1 MNHFIAHRGLHTSE
15 IKENTL
21 KSFLAAIKSPFFNGF
36 ECDIRTT
43 KDNTLVIVHDAFIGK
58 HLIRNTNYA
67 TLKKKYSIPTLKEVL
82 ELETDKII
90 LLEIKE
96 LDLDINN
103 FLNVINNY
111 KKQNI
116 YIMSFYNKV
125 IKNLK
130 RAGCVFPLGVL
141 NYVFNSEEEYHDY
154 DFIVLLESVLS
165 NNLINYFKAQNI
177 KIFVYGVHKLN
188 ESKQIYNNL
197 YFIVDNI
204 L

>member
-1 MNHFIAHRGLHTSE
+1 MNHFIAHRGLHTTS

-21 KSFLAAIKSPFFNGF
+21 KSFQATIENPFFNGF

-58 HLIRNTNYA
+58 HLIRNTTYA

-96 LDLDINN
+96 LDLDIDN

-125 IKNLK
+125 IKKLK
-130 RAGCVFPLGVL
+130 EKGCVFPLGVL
-141 NYVFNSEEEYHDY
+141 NYVFNSEDEYHAY

-188 ESKQIYNNL
+188 ESKERYNNL
-197 YFIVDNI
+197 YFIVDDV

>member
-1 MNHFIAHRGLHTSE
+1 MNHFIAHRGLHTSS

-21 KSFLAAIKSPFFNGF
+21 KSFLAAIKNPFYNGF

-43 KDNTLVIVHDAFIGK
+43 KDNALVIVHDAFIGK

-67 TLKKKYSIPTLKEVL
+67 TLKKKYSIPTLKDVL

-103 FLNVINNY
+103 FLSIINNY

-130 RAGCVFPLGVL
+130 SAGCAFPLGVL

-154 DFIVLLESVLS
+154 DFIVLLESLLS
-165 NNLINYFKAQNI
+165 DRLINYFNTRK
-177 KIFVYGVHKLN
+177 KKVFVYGIHKLN
-188 ESKQIYNNL
+188 ESKERYDNL
-197 YFIVDNI
+197 YFIIDRV

>member
-1 MNHFIAHRGLHTSE
+1 MNYFIAHRGLHTSE

-21 KSFLAAIKSPFFNGF
+21 KAFKEACKSPFYDGF

-43 KDNTLVIVHDAFIGK
+43 KDNTLVIVHNAFIGK

-96 LDLDINN
+96 LDLDIDN

-111 KKQNI
+111 QKQNI

-125 IKNLK
+125 IKKLK
-130 RAGCVFPLGVL
+130 EKGCVFPLGVL

-177 KIFVYGVHKLN
+177 KIFVYGIHKLN

>member
-1 MNHFIAHRGLHTSE
+1 MNYFIAHRGLHTSS

-21 KSFLAAIKSPFFNGF
+21 KAFKEACKSPFFNGF

-43 KDNTLVIVHDAFIGK
+43 KDNMLVIVHDAFIGK

-67 TLKKKYSIPTLKEVL
+67 TLKKKYSIPTIKEVL

-96 LDLDINN
+96 LDLDI

-125 IKNLK
+125 IKKLK
-130 RAGCVFPLGVL
+130 EKGCVFPLGVL

-165 NNLINYFKAQNI
+165 DNLINYFKAQNI

>member
-1 MNHFIAHRGLHTSE
+1 MNYFIAHRGLHTSS

-21 KSFLAAIKSPFFNGF
+21 KSFLAAIKNPFFNGF

-43 KDNTLVIVHDAFIGK
+43 KDNMLVIVHDAFIGK

-96 LDLDINN
+96 LDLDIDN

-125 IKNLK
+125 IKKLK
-130 RAGCVFPLGVL
+130 EKGCVFPLGVL

-165 NNLINYFKAQNI
+165 ENLINYFKAQNI

>member
-1 MNHFIAHRGLHTSE
+1 MNHFIAHRGLHTSS

-96 LDLDINN
+96 LDLDIDN

-111 KKQNI
+111 QKQNI

-125 IKNLK
+125 IKKLK
-130 RAGCVFPLGVL
+130 EKGCTFPLGVL

-165 NNLINYFKAQNI
+165 HRLINYFNTRK
-177 KIFVYGVHKLN
+177 KKVFVYGIHKLN
-188 ESKQIYNNL
+188 ESKKRYNNL
-197 YFIVDNI
+197 YFIVDDV

>member
-1 MNHFIAHRGLHTSE
+1 MNHFIAHRGLHTSS

-96 LDLDINN
+96 LDLDIDN

-111 KKQNI
+111 QKQNI

-125 IKNLK
+125 IKKLK
-130 RAGCVFPLGVL
+130 EKGCVFPLGVL

-154 DFIVLLESVLS
+154 DFIVLLESLLS
-165 NNLINYFKAQNI
+165 DRLIGYFNTRK
-177 KIFVYGVHKLN
+177 KKVFVYGIHKLN
-188 ESKQIYNNL
+188 ESKERYNNL
-197 YFIVDNI
+197 YFIVDDV

>member
-1 MNHFIAHRGLHTSE
+1 MNYFIAHRGLHTSE

-21 KSFLAAIKSPFFNGF
+21 KAFKEACKSPFYDGF

-96 LDLDINN
+96 LDLDIDN

-111 KKQNI
+111 QKQNI

-125 IKNLK
+125 IKKLK
-130 RAGCVFPLGVL
+130 EKGCVFPLGVL

-197 YFIVDNI
+197 YFIVNNI